1 MKVRFYQAELFVEPE
16 TDFEEEVL
24 SKFHNCTSVLKS
36 GLSLA
41 ETKGILIRQECK
53 PPQEKEECANSA
65 PNTQSDAIAALRDL
79 VAVLDNLPGTMLSGG
94 ELAVTKT
101 RAKDVLLHAHI

>member
-1 MKVRFYQAELFVEPE
+1 MKVRFYQAELFIEPE

-36 GLSLA
+36 GLSLT

-53 PPQEKEECANSA
+53 PPQEKAECANST
-65 PNTQSDAIAALRDL
+65 PNNASDEICEMIAEVCAQDNVNCRGDIATCRLRK
-79 VAVLDNLPGTMLSGG
+79 LSRI
-94 ELAVTKT
+94 A
-101 RAKDVLLHAHI
+101 